1 MPEADDLSLL
11 IEAAQAVGEIA
22 RSFFG
27 RDPQVWEKP
36 DGAGPVTEAD
46 LAVNAA
52 LEEHLRGARPHYGWL
67 SEESPD
73 NTVRLALPHTFIVDP
88 LDGTRA
94 FIQGDG
100 TWAHSLAIV
109 KSGEVVAGV
118 VYLPMRDKLYAARR
132 GQGATLNGA
141 PISVSSRDGLDGA
154 TVLASRINYDPW
166 HWVGA
171 EPPAVERH
179 FRSSLA
185 YRMSLVAEGRFDAM
199 LTLRPTWEW
208 DVAAGTLIVAEAGG
222 RVSDKRGKAPRFNN
236 PQPQLDGLVAA
247 GPLLQAELA
256 ERLV

>member
-11 IEAAQAVGEIA
+11 IEAARAVGEIA
-22 RSFFG
+22 RGFFG
-27 RDPQVWEKP
+27 HDPQVWEKP

-52 LEEHLRGARPHYGWL
+52 LEERLMAARPHYGWL

-73 NTVRLALPHTFIVDP
+73 SEMRQALPHTFIVDP

-100 TWAHSLAIV
+100 TWAHSLAIA
-109 KSGEVVAGV
+109 KAGEVVAGV
-118 VYLPMRDKLYAARR
+118 VYLPMYDKLYAAAR
-132 GQGATLNGA
+132 GQGATLNGV
-141 PISVSSRDGLDGA
+141 PIAVSARDGVDGA

-171 EPPAVERH
+171 EPPVVERH

-208 DVAAGTLIVAEAGG
+208 DVAAGTLLVTEAGG
-222 RVSDKRGKAPRFNN
+222 RVSDKRGLAPRFNN
-236 PQPQLDGLVAA
+236 PRPLLDGLVAA
-247 GPLLQAELA
+247 GPMVQADLTD
-256 ERLV
+256 RLI